1 MPATP
6 VPNRA
11 KLPSSGVCAGLG
23 MPPLP
28 PTRPPA
34 PLTGGTMEPVKV
46 PVVAVGAAGLEV
58 AVGTGGSGV
67 RAAGTTVAVGK
78 SSVAVGTSGSG
89 VRAAGTAVAVGR
101 SGVAVGTGGSGVT
114 LAGTAEAVGQ
124 PGAAVGEGTKS
135 PVNPAVGGLKVPGGG
150 FARRTGATFV
160 DPGLGGANPSR
171 DCRSDE
177 AALRTGESGG
187 ARSLASGASPRA
199 ATSTALQAVPPAF
212 PSTVGQPIE
221 PGASSSVWIVMLP
234 CSHASSDDGTSS
246 HKVGGN

>member
-34 PLTGGTMEPVKV
+34 PLTGGTMEPVSV

-67 RAAGTTVAVGK
+67 TATRTTVAIGK
-78 SSVAVGTSGSG
+78 SS
-89 VRAAGTAVAVGR
+89 
-101 SGVAVGTGGSGVT
+101 VAVGTGGSGVT
-114 LAGTAEAVGQ
+114 AARTTVAIGKSSVAVGTGGSDVKAAGTAVAVGKSSV
-124 PGAAVGEGTKS
+124 AVGEGTKS
-135 PVNPAVGGLKVPGGG
+135 PVNPAVGGLKDPGGG
-150 FARRTGATFV
+150 FARWTGATFV

-187 ARSLASGASPRA
+187 AGSLASGASPCA
-199 ATSTALQAVPPAF
+199 ATATALQAVPPAF
-212 PSTVGQPIE
+212 
-221 PGASSSVWIVMLP
+221 
-234 CSHASSDDGTSS
+234 
-246 HKVGGN
+246 